1 MNGSMI
7 KTGIIGAS
15 LNNHWASQTHVPAL
29 QMSSKHRITAVATS
43 RMESALESAAAL
55 GGVQAFTN
63 LNELCESPEVDLVVV
78 SIRVPF
84 HYEAVKAAIGAGKH
98 IYCEWPLT
106 VTAAEAEELAALADE
121 ARIHHAVGLQARQS
135 AVIQD
140 IKQRIE
146 SGELG
151 RVLSC
156 NMRLSTTRG
165 NVTSLDRAYLLKEEN
180 GATLLAINGG
190 HSLDVLCRLL
200 GDFKEL
206 SASMVCNYNEAA
218 VLETGEKVAKDAAD
232 QILIEG
238 ILSGGASASVHM
250 QAGTYPGFQLDI
262 YGEKG
267 MLQIKQ
273 RHSVGHVQFGNLQ
286 VDQVLYASGIP
297 AAHDDKHFTALPAE
311 EESIKHLVSKAH
323 DRLAAD
329 ILDGTF
335 HSPSFHD
342 AARLHRLLEAVKL
355 AAATGS
361 RQKL

>member
-1 MNGSMI
+1 MNGSII

-15 LNNHWASQTHVPAL
+15 LNNHWASQTHIPAL
-29 QMSSKHRITAVATS
+29 QMSNKHRITAVATS
-43 RMESALESAAAL
+43 KMESALESAAAL

-78 SIRVPF
+78 SIKVPF

-106 VTAAEAEELAALADE
+106 VTAAQAEELAVLADQ
-121 ARIHHAVGLQARQS
+121 AGIHHAVGLQARQS

-140 IKQRIE
+140 IKHRIE

-165 NVTSLDRAYLLKEEN
+165 SVTSRDSAYLLKEEN

-190 HSLDVLCRLL
+190 HSLDVLCLLL

-206 SASMVCNYNEAA
+206 SATMLCNYNEAE

-232 QILIEG
+232 QIMVEG
-238 ILSGGASASVHM
+238 MLSSGASASVHV
-250 QAGTYPGFQLDI
+250 QGGTYPGFQLDI

-267 MLQIKQ
+267 MLQLKQ
-273 RHSVGHVQFGNLQ
+273 QHSVGHVQFGNLQ
-286 VDQVLYASGIP
+286 VYQTLYASGIP
-297 AAHDDKHFTALPAE
+297 AAHDDRYFTALPAE
-311 EESIKHLVSKAH
+311 EESMKVLVSKAH
-323 DRLAAD
+323 ERFAAD
-329 ILDGTF
+329 ILGGTF
-335 HSPSFHD
+335 RLPSFHD
-342 AARLHRLLEAVKL
+342 AARLHRLLETIKL
-355 AAATGS
+355 AAATGI